1 MSGFTPL
8 SPGIWLM
15 QRLRL
20 RGKLLVLAAASVLPL
35 LIVQAFAGQP
45 SLRTGALVAT
55 LLGVGV
61 LAYL

>member
-1 MSGFTPL
+1 MSPLHPL

-35 LIVQAFAGQP
+35 LIVWVFEGQP
-45 SLRTGALVAT
+45 SLRAGGEAS
-55 LLGVGV
+55 V
-61 LAYL
+61 LKG